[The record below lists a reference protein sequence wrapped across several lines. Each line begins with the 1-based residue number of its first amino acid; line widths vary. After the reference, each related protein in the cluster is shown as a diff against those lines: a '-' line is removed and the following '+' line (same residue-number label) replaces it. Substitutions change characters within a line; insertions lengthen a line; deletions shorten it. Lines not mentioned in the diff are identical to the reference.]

1 MRRGSITNGMRT
13 LTGLGLVAVA
23 GLLPTLSGCGAGR
36 SLEYAI
42 DVREQAPALALHVDN
57 FRGDI
62 EVRVYPDLERAR
74 IRSNVRVTGDV
85 ATDDQP
91 EALDAIDVVARIED
105 GPGGRQ
111 TLRIASTSDRLATPD
126 NLARIL
132 VQMPRC
138 DGLYIKNFDGNV
150 ELVGVGGSMYVEN
163 HAGSIELRTNEVLDE
178 PVTLLNT
185 DGNIFV
191 QMPKES
197 SAFVDA
203 ESLNG
208 KVFYRGH
215 LGSTTRNHM
224 TSTHTGQHFTGSL
237 NGGEHRLTARTN
249 AGHIRMYVME
259 EPTEY
264 ARLMTAWPN
273 SPFDYTFLQG
283 SRRHT
288 RNLPDD
294 HPEVIGPPDY
304 EGYE

>member
-1 MRRGSITNGMRT
+1 MRRGSITNKMHT
-13 LTGLGLVAVA
+13 LTGVGLVAVA
-23 GLLPTLSGCGAGR
+23 GLLPLLGGCGSAR

-57 FRGDI
+57 FRGHV
-62 EVRVYPDLERAR
+62 EVRVYPGLERAR
-74 IRSNVRVTGDV
+74 IHSNVRVTGDV
-85 ATDDQP
+85 ASDDQP
-91 EALDAIDVVARIED
+91 GALDAIDVVARIED

-111 TLRIASTSDRLATPD
+111 TLRIASNSDRLSTPD

-138 DGLYIKNFDGNV
+138 DGLFIKNFDGNV
-150 ELVGVGGSMYVEN
+150 ELVGVRGSMYVEN
-163 HAGSIELRTNEVLDE
+163 HAGGIELRTNEVLDE

-191 QMPKES
+191 QVPKES

-203 ESLNG
+203 ESLKG

-224 TSTHTGQHFTGSL
+224 TSTHTGQRFTGSL
-237 NGGEHRLTARTN
+237 NSGEHRLTARTN
-249 AGHIRMYVME
+249 DGHIYMYVME

-264 ARLMTAWPN
+264 SRLVTNWPN

-294 HPEVIGPPDY
+294 HFEVTGPIDL